1 MMSMSSSGPT
11 TTVMTHIILSPPD
24 PAVAWMT
31 AAPLLALMTRRDF
44 DRINNGA
51 KSSMYI
57 IINALVALSPSLF
70 QGQVGFLRPGLQA
83 SRPTGV
89 GAGAGSG
96 TSGALRTSF
105 RPIASANTAFILS
118 TVTALRLHFL
128 RPRSLSEMPPL
139 IRFRV
144 LIGFVKR

>member
-1 MMSMSSSGPT
+1 M
-11 TTVMTHIILSPPD
+11 LWSPYPLPCFKAKLAFFVPD
-24 PAVAWMT
+24 
-31 AAPLLALMTRRDF
+31 F
-44 DRINNGA
+44 
-51 KSSMYI
+51 
-57 IINALVALSPSLF
+57 
-70 QGQVGFLRPGLQA
+70 
-83 SRPTGV
+83 TGV